1 MKSETPSE
9 ESSSEHSSEYVE
21 SPPEVILAI
30 GATFS
35 IESIQGSVLFLM
47 SNRFDR
53 FDWIY
58 LDLLCMRR
66 YLYAGVGPTD
76 ARAARLS

>member
-1 MKSETPSE
+1 M
-9 ESSSEHSSEYVE
+9 
-21 SPPEVILAI
+21 AI
-30 GATFS
+30 DETFS

-58 LDLLCMRR
+58 SLSGSIVHAQVFVRYRR
-66 YLYAGVGPTD
+66 GRSTD
-76 ARAARLS
+76 ARGELRLGE